1 MPKLFATVLVL
12 ASAPLLAC
20 NSPSSPPPPE
30 PTPDLNATVEAAVAA
45 TKLAL
50 PTATPTPTPEPTATH
65 TPVPTATP
73 IPTPTPTAT
82 PEPTLTPLPTATP
95 RPTATPA
102 GVPTATPR
110 PGRIRPGEW
119 EWFDKE
125 NSRYGFLQAGDYAV
139 STEGKLS
146 RALGDRPEKRP
157 VFGISQRDCGVLIF
171 IFWNTKI
178 QDSSEV
184 SMSEVSMFTGTG
196 TGRKFDLDE
205 DTKTQLRWDASEDG
219 TSSVYPSSTTGPY
232 SGSDTKKFL
241 DSLKGATQMGVIV
254 DVDMEGSGK
263 KALLGWFKLNQLD
276 SAISRVIGTCR

>member
-1 MPKLFATVLVL
+1 MPKLFATVPAL

-50 PTATPTPTPEPTATH
+50 PTAAPTPTPEPTATH

-95 RPTATPA
+95 RPTATPT

-125 NSRYGFLQAGDYAV
+125 NSRVGFLQAGDYAV
-139 STEGKLS
+139 ITEGKLS
-146 RALGDRPEKRP
+146 RAPGDRPEQRP
-157 VFGISQRDCGVLIF
+157 VFGIGQTNCGVLVF
-171 IFWNTKI
+171 TFWNTKVK
-178 QDSSEV
+178 DPPEV
-184 SMSEVSMFTGTG
+184 RMFTGTG
-196 TGRKFDLDE
+196 TGRQFDLDG

-219 TSSVYPSSTTGPY
+219 TQSFCPDSTTGSY

-241 DSLKGATQMGVIV
+241 GSLKGATQMGVIV

-263 KALLGWFKLNQLD
+263 KALLGWFNLNLLD
-276 SAISRVIGTCR
+276 SAISRVIGACR